1 MSARHGLAEI
11 VLFALAAAV
20 GVYGLGEGLNGF
32 FGPGQGGVLWLAVA
46 AAAMMVLARQMA
58 RVQDRWPRRTRRMAA
73 GLRPHADPP
82 GAPNGDEP

>member
-1 MSARHGLAEI
+1 MSVRHGLAEI
-11 VLFALAAAV
+11 LLFALAATV

-32 FGPGQGGVLWLAVA
+32 FGPGRGGVLWLAVA

-73 GLRPHADPP
+73 GSPPYADPP
-82 GAPNGDEP
+82 DAQSGDEP